1 MMKNQYK
8 GLSNKDLFRQI
19 SRKSKHGKPVIGQF
33 SGMTYGGL
41 LPEIVLQE
49 HSWVTVINPR
59 NNRTILQACDDC
71 GVVKSENSIVKN
83 CRATPGQAVISN
95 YLELSKTTL
104 M

>member
-8 GLSNKDLFRQI
+8 GLSNKNLFQQSHRQGRARNAAVGQLRDLN
-19 SRKSKHGKPVIGQF
+19 
-33 SGMTYGGL
+33 YGGL

-49 HSWVTVINPR
+49 HSWVSVVNPR
-59 NNRTILQACDDC
+59 NNRSILQACDDC

-83 CRATPGQAVISN
+83 CRAKPGQAVISN
-95 YLELSKTTL
+95 YLDLSTKKL